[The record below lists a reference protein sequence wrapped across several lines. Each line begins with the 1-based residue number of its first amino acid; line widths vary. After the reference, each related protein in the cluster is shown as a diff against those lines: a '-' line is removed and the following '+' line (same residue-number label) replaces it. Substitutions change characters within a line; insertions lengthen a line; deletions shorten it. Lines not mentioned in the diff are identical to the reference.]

1 MSAATPPLLPP
12 IIHFVS
18 VSAEAAKQFWGS
30 LTGFPLSFPSKNA
43 TRPWNFVH
51 ICSHRVVAMIAVA
64 VDSYL
69 KLSSFISFGFALYK
83 KLSNFGVDD
92 FTDDAPV
99 VKSQQWHCPWSRISQ
114 PCPCSSPKWCARPQ
128 SVQHMRW
135 RYSGPTQFV
144 EPPQ

>member
-1 MSAATPPLLPP
+1 MRCYNIERSNTTFVASYHPLCFCISGGRKTVLGKPYRFSSELP
-12 IIHFVS
+12 
-18 VSAEAAKQFWGS
+18 KQKCYS
-30 LTGFPLSFPSKNA
+30 SMEL
-43 TRPWNFVH
+43 
-51 ICSHRVVAMIAVA
+51 CSHRVVAVIAVA

-69 KLSSFISFGFALYK
+69 KRSSFGFALYK

-114 PCPCSSPKWCARPQ
+114 PCPCSSPKRGARRQ

-135 RYSGPTQFV
+135 RYSAPTQFV